1 MGFKMSTDDI
11 KKLINEY
18 FDDEMKKEEEVFLF
32 TTLSQDEEAREY
44 FKKMNL
50 LKTSLDE
57 VKEDFP
63 LELEERIYYSLDDK
77 VQKEKSFFNFRNIF
91 AMASYALAVI
101 LLVISI
107 VLFFRVEEYKK
118 DMDNAVNVIS
128 AKSETIELL
137 LQNTLPAAEVKAKF
151 PNEIIIREN

>member
-1 MGFKMSTDDI
+1 MSTDDI

-50 LKTSLDE
+50 LKSSLDE
-57 VKEDFP
+57 VKENFP

-77 VQKEKSFFNFRNIF
+77 VQKEKNFFNFRNLF
-91 AMASYALAVI
+91 QMAYYSIAII

-118 DMDNAVNVIS
+118 DMDNAVNIIS

-137 LQNTLPAAEVKAKF
+137 LQNTLPTTEVKAKF
-151 PNEIIIREN
+151 PNEIIIKSNL

>member
-1 MGFKMSTDDI
+1 MSTDDI

-63 LELEERIYYSLDDK
+63 LELRGKNLL
-77 VQKEKSFFNFRNIF
+77 F
-91 AMASYALAVI
+91 A
-101 LLVISI
+101 
-107 VLFFRVEEYKK
+107 
-118 DMDNAVNVIS
+118 
-128 AKSETIELL
+128 
-137 LQNTLPAAEVKAKF
+137 
-151 PNEIIIREN
+151 

>member
-1 MGFKMSTDDI
+1 MSTDEI

-18 FDDEMKKEEEVFLF
+18 FDDEIKKEEEVFLF
-32 TTLSQDEEAREY
+32 TTLSQDEAAREY

-57 VKEDFP
+57 VKEEFP
-63 LELEERIYYSLDDK
+63 LELEERIYYSLEDK
-77 VQKEKSFFNFRNIF
+77 VQKENNFFNYRNLF
-91 AMASYALAVI
+91 AMASYAIAVI
-101 LLVISI
+101 LLVIST
-107 VLFFRVEEYKK
+107 VLFFKVEEYKK

-137 LQNTLPAAEVKAKF
+137 LQNTLPTTEVKAKF
-151 PNEIIIREN
+151 PNEIIIKSTL

>member
-1 MGFKMSTDDI
+1 MSTDEI

-18 FDDEMKKEEEVFLF
+18 FDDEIKKEEEVFLF
-32 TTLSQDEEAREY
+32 TTLSQDEAAREY

-57 VKEDFP
+57 VKEEFP
-63 LELEERIYYSLDDK
+63 LELEERIYYSLEDK
-77 VQKEKSFFNFRNIF
+77 VQKENNFFNYRNLF
-91 AMASYALAVI
+91 AMASYAIAVI
-101 LLVISI
+101 LLVIST
-107 VLFFRVEEYKK
+107 VLFFKVEEYKK

-137 LQNTLPAAEVKAKF
+137 LQNTLPTTEVKAKF
-151 PNEIIIREN
+151 PNEIIIKSNL

>member
-1 MGFKMSTDDI
+1 MSTDDI

-44 FKKMNL
+44 FKRMNL
-50 LKTSLDE
+50 LKTSLDN

-77 VQKEKSFFNFRNIF
+77 VQKEKSLFNFRNLFTIG
-91 AMASYALAVI
+91 SYAVAII
-101 LLVISI
+101 LLFISI
-107 VLFFRVEEYKK
+107 ILFLQVRDYKK

-137 LQNTLPAAEVKAKF
+137 LQNTLPTAVIKAKF
-151 PNEIIIREN
+151 PNEIIIKSNL

>member
-1 MGFKMSTDDI
+1 MSTDEI

-18 FDDEMKKEEEVFLF
+18 FDDEIKKEEEVFLF
-32 TTLSQDEEAREY
+32 TTLSQDEAAREY

-57 VKEDFP
+57 VKEEFP
-63 LELEERIYYSLDDK
+63 LELEERIYYSLEDK
-77 VQKEKSFFNFRNIF
+77 VQKENNFFNYRNLF
-91 AMASYALAVI
+91 AMASYAIAII
-101 LLVISI
+101 LLVTST
-107 VLFFRVEEYKK
+107 VLFFKVEEYKK

-137 LQNTLPAAEVKAKF
+137 LQNTLPTTEVKAKF
-151 PNEIIIREN
+151 PNEIIIKSNL